1 MGREEV
7 MSAGTVTQ
15 MRHVSKNPQTRRIGT
30 RAGPSSCF
38 QQKQAAAFSRRSGR
52 FEKKKK
58 KKVMATRMSRKKG
71 EVKVSSSAPE
81 SSTRV
86 SEGAQAGS
94 QYFQDDKRPVVCL
107 TVCVISATGEL
118 TSFLTGTSRVSCALL
133 RCRARPASCCLKGRA
148 GVPMT

>member
-1 MGREEV
+1 MKRSEENGGGAREEV

-58 KKVMATRMSRKKG
+58 KKVMATRMSRKRG
-71 EVKVSSSAPE
+71 EVKGKKE
-81 SSTRV
+81 RKKN
-86 SEGAQAGS
+86 ERKEKNGRK
-94 QYFQDDKRPVVCL
+94 KRK
-107 TVCVISATGEL
+107 
-118 TSFLTGTSRVSCALL
+118 
-133 RCRARPASCCLKGRA
+133 RAE
-148 GVPMT
+148 MM

>member
-1 MGREEV
+1 

-38 QQKQAAAFSRRSGR
+38 QQKQAAALSRRSGR
-52 FEKKKK
+52 FEKKKL
-58 KKVMATRMSRKKG
+58 VMATRMSRKKG

-94 QYFQDDKRPVVCL
+94 QYFQDDKRPVVL
-107 TVCVISATGEL
+107 FDGVCNLCNG
-118 TSFLTGTSRVSCALL
+118 
-133 RCRARPASCCLKGRA
+133 
-148 GVPMT
+148 GVNFVLDR